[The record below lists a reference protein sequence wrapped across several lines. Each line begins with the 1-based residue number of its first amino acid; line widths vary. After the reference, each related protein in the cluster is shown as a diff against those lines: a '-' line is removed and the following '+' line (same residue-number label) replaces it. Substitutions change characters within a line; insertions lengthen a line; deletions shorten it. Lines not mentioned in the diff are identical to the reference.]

1 MKAESNLGGL
11 LGKASRLLSNR
22 FNRDLQQHN
31 LTVEQWSLLA
41 ILWSEDAQKQKA
53 LQSALLKDKATI
65 NSLVSYLV
73 KNGFISKVKDTIDKR
88 SSIISLTTKGRQM
101 QSITIP
107 IAMKNIGH
115 AVSDIDT
122 KDLERTISV
131 LTQII
136 NNLTKEKE

>member
-41 ILWSEDAQKQKA
+41 ILWSEDTQKQKA
-53 LQSALLKDKATI
+53 LQSALLKDKATV

-107 IAMKNIGH
+107 IAMQNIGH

-122 KDLERTISV
+122 EDLERTLSV

>member
-22 FNRDLQQHN
+22 FNSDLHQHN

-41 ILWSEDAQKQKA
+41 ILWSEEAQKQKA
-53 LQSALLKDKATI
+53 LQAALLKDKATI

-73 KNGFISKVKDTIDKR
+73 KDGFVSKVKDTIDKR
-88 SSIISLTTKGRQM
+88 SYIISLTTKGREM

-107 IAMKNIGH
+107 IAMQNIGN
-115 AVSDIDT
+115 AVRDIDAE
-122 KDLERTISV
+122 DLERTVLV

-136 NNLTKEKE
+136 NNLTKDKS

>member
-107 IAMKNIGH
+107 IAMQNIGH

-122 KDLERTISV
+122 KDLEKTISV

-136 NNLTKEKE
+136 NNLTKETE